1 MHKLPTNKRL
11 LITISAVAVLTCLA
25 FAVALTKATEGIA
38 DLPANPCLLADF
50 DDARCDIY
58 DQLDSSQRDAVA
70 ATADSLASTPVG
82 TPPADEDSGGST
94 PILEPAEPA
103 EPPTLGLA
111 EDLNAPPVPTSLFIP
126 TNQWTGDVAGKLT
139 TVWAGRSGADP
150 RIGMLVLQIAQG
162 DGEHRQVAI
171 TAPSLS
177 GPLTI
182 QGVTNGVLNLTGT
195 LVTTLQFDLSGTKIT
210 L

>member
-1 MHKLPTNKRL
+1 MNILLNKRL
-11 LITISAVAVLTCLA
+11 MITIAAIAVLTCLA
-25 FAVALTKATEGIA
+25 FAIALTKATEGKA
-38 DLPANPCLLADF
+38 EPPANPCLQADF

-58 DQLDSSQRDAVA
+58 DQLDSSQKDAVV

-82 TPPADEDSGGST
+82 ATPAGEESGGSAPT
-94 PILEPAEPA
+94 LEPAEPA

-111 EDLNAPPVPTSLFIP
+111 EDLSAPPVPTSLFVP

-162 DGEHRQVAI
+162 NGEHRQLAI
-171 TAPSLS
+171 TTPNLS

-182 QGVTNGVLNLTGT
+182 QGITNGVLNLTGT
-195 LVTTLQFDLSGTKIT
+195 LAATLKFDLSGTKIT